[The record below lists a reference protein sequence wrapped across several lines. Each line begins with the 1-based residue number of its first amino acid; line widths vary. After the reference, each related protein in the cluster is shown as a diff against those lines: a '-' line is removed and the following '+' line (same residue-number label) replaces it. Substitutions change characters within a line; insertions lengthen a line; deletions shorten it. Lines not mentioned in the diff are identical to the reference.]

1 MSSIAIVISVIAL
14 AMASVAYWRSGGQ
27 RDVRRFED
35 QLRRDI
41 DSLRAKQ
48 AELVEHI
55 TESLATAYQ
64 RSRNGL
70 QAARYRLRGLQ
81 ESAAE
86 GLDVQLRRA
95 GEQIEALAQ
104 RLEQAAGTAKS
115 ATVAA
120 ARATERGIATRVRR
134 AQVRVMLLEVK
145 AKAALAQRAAAD
157 GAFDRA
163 DARLTEATDLL
174 SEARA
179 IVADDVAYLQSLDAI
194 RDALRQAVLAVRSQ
208 AHDTRRRIDQVLVD
222 TDRVVTT
229 LESDERQAGHENK
242 TSNGE
247 TTLTSAQR

>member
-1 MSSIAIVISVIAL
+1 MSAIALVVSVTAL
-14 AMASVAYWRSGGQ
+14 AMAGVAYWRSGGQ
-27 RDVRRFED
+27 RDVHRFDD

-41 DSLRAKQ
+41 DGLRAKH
-48 AELVEHI
+48 AELVDHT
-55 TESLATAYQ
+55 TESLAAAYQ
-64 RSRNGL
+64 HSRNRL
-70 QAARYRLRGLQ
+70 QGARNRLHGLQ

-86 GLDVQLRRA
+86 GLDAQLRRA
-95 GEQIEALAQ
+95 GEQIDALAQ
-104 RLEQAAGTAKS
+104 RLEQAAVTAKS

-134 AQVRVMLLEVK
+134 AQAQVMLLEVK

-174 SEARA
+174 SEERA
-179 IVADDVAYLQSLDAI
+179 IVPDDIAYLQGLDAI
-194 RDALRQAVLAVRSQ
+194 RDTLRQAVLAVRSQ
-208 AHDTRRRIDQVLVD
+208 AQDTRRRIDQVLVD

-229 LESDERQAGHENK
+229 LESDERQAGPEAQSSH
-242 TSNGE
+242 GE